1 MMEGIEILAKMDYG
15 NQLYGIARWPTISIG
30 DYGEGDLW
38 GQSTLA
44 HWALPCIRPAL
55 YFNES
60 CCVRQAMCA
69 GVRAR
74 LEGGGG
80 GVMESG
86 KWFAEKRNLKN
97 VTQTHT
103 LFYVY

>member
-1 MMEGIEILAKMDYG
+1 MMDGIEIFAEMDYR

-38 GQSTLA
+38 GQSTLP

-60 CCVRQAMCA
+60 
-69 GVRAR
+69 
-74 LEGGGG
+74 
-80 GVMESG
+80 
-86 KWFAEKRNLKN
+86 
-97 VTQTHT
+97 
-103 LFYVY
+103 

>member
-1 MMEGIEILAKMDYG
+1 MMEGIEILAEMDYG
-15 NQLYGIARWPTISIG
+15 NQLYGIARGPTISIG

-38 GQSTLA
+38 GQSTFA

-55 YFNES
+55 YCNES
-60 CCVRQAMCA
+60 CCVRQAICA

-80 GVMESG
+80 GDGE
-86 KWFAEKRNLKN
+86 W
-97 VTQTHT
+97 
-103 LFYVY
+103 